1 MKRKK
6 GLFYIICAVIA
17 VVAVNNSG
25 TTQIKQANAETI
37 YPLCKLSSSRK
48 TKTVKVVPI
57 IENTHFSYDKRKG
70 LKLVGKAKG
79 LSKVELLYNG
89 KKLKTVNVKQNG
101 KFTTNINFKGYGDIT
116 LFGINEDGK
125 KATPIK
131 KVTRVDYAAL
141 KPFAVIAKRTKK
153 SLIYNLKTEK
163 GCRLNFYYKGKKF
176 YAVKAKSEKTTVVF
190 PENKVKGKTGFFII
204 QQQKAGKKTSPA
216 GQAIIPKIG
225 ETIELYV
232 SY

>member
-17 VVAVNNSG
+17 VIAVSNSG
-25 TTQIKQANAETI
+25 TTQIKQANAETS
-37 YPLCKLSSSRK
+37 YPLRESSRSRK
-48 TKTVKVVPI
+48 TKTVKVVSI

-70 LKLVGKAKG
+70 LKLVGEAKG

-141 KPFAVIAKRTKK
+141 KPVAVIAKRTKK
-153 SLIYNLKTEK
+153 SLIYNLKTKK

-176 YAVKAKSEKTTVVF
+176 YAVKAKSEKTKVVF
-190 PENKVKGKTGFFII
+190 PENMVKGKTGFFII
-204 QQQKAGKKTSPA
+204 RQQKAGKKTSPA
-216 GQAIIPKIG
+216 GQAIIPRIG
-225 ETIELYV
+225 ETLKLYV